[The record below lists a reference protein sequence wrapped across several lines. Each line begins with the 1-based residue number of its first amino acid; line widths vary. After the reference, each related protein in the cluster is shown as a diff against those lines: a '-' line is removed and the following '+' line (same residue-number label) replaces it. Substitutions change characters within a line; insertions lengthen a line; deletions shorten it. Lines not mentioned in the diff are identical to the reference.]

1 MLEKPLRIVLFASGR
16 GSNVRAILETARRY
30 PEQLQVVA
38 IVTNRVDAGVL
49 TVADCF
55 EVPSRVIPLRQ
66 DVSNPRLEQEARIH
80 TVLSQYQWDYLI
92 LAGYMRILTS
102 DFVGRYPHPE
112 WPVSRILNIH
122 PSMLPDF
129 KGATAYEDAFYAGVL
144 SSGITVHFVDSEVD
158 DGLILAQEPVIRRSE
173 DTLERFRTR
182 GLAVEH
188 RLYSRV
194 LLDLAMGRYQTEFNP
209 FSIQIVSNS
218 G

>member
-1 MLEKPLRIVLFASGR
+1 LE
-16 GSNVRAILETARRY
+16 
-30 PEQLQVVA
+30 VVA
-38 IVTNRVDAGVL
+38 IVTNRTDAGVL
-49 TVADCF
+49 IVAEEF
-55 EVPSRVIPLRQ
+55 GIPSHVMPLRQ
-66 DVSNPRLEQEARIH
+66 DVPNSRLEQESRIH
-80 TVLSQYQWDYLI
+80 TVLSQYQWDYLV

-129 KGATAYEDAFYAGVL
+129 KGATAYEDAFDAGVL
-144 SSGITVHFVDSEVD
+144 SSGITVHFVSPVVD
-158 DGLILAQEPVIRRSE
+158 DGLILVQESVVRKPE
-173 DTLERFRTR
+173 DTLELFRTR

-209 FSIQIVSNS
+209 FSIQIASNS

>member
-1 MLEKPLRIVLFASGR
+1 MLGRPLRIVLFASGR
-16 GSNVRAILETARRY
+16 GSNARAILETARKY
-30 PEQLQVVA
+30 LDQLEVVA
-38 IVTNRVDAGVL
+38 IVTNRSDAGVL
-49 TVADCF
+49 TVEEEF
-55 EVPSRVIPLRQ
+55 GIPSHVILFRQ
-66 DVSNPRLEQEARIH
+66 DVPNPRLEHESRIH
-80 TVLSQYQWDYLI
+80 MVLSQYPWDYLV

-129 KGATAYEDAFYAGVL
+129 KGTTAYEDAFDAAVL
-144 SSGITVHFVDSEVD
+144 SSGITVHFVSPAVD
-158 DGLILAQEPVIRRSE
+158 DGLILAQESFARKPE
-173 DTLERFRTR
+173 DTLDIFRTR

-194 LLDLAMGRYQTEFNP
+194 LLDLAMGRYRTEFNP

>member
-30 PEQLQVVA
+30 PDQLDVVA
-38 IVTNRVDAGVL
+38 IVTNRSDARVIA
-49 TVADCF
+49 VADGF
-55 EVPSRVIPLRQ
+55 EVPSHVIPLRQ
-66 DVSNPRLEQEARIH
+66 NVSNPRLEQEARIH

-102 DFVGRYPHPE
+102 DFVVRYPHPE

-129 KGATAYEDAFYAGVL
+129 KGATPYEDAFDAGVL
-144 SSGITVHFVDSEVD
+144 SSGITVHFVSPVVD
-158 DGLILAQEPVIRRSE
+158 DGLILAQESVVRTTE
-173 DTLERFRTR
+173 DTLDTFRTR

-209 FSIQIVSNS
+209 FSIQIASNS